1 MYYISVRASSS
12 TDSTRFVPSKKQNLL
27 LKAIWIEHFQTPLK
41 YYSTLRSTQIYR
53 YIVFQAH
60 IYVSVKLPGTSGQD
74 IG

>member
-1 MYYISVRASSS
+1 MYYISVRVCSS

-27 LKAIWIEHFQTPLK
+27 LKAIWIKHFQIPLQ
-41 YYSTLRSTQIYR
+41 YYSTLRSTQIYQ